1 MSMDKAREALVFC
14 DSLAQMLRSND
25 MAHWAD
31 NEVAFIKAAL
41 HPAPVVEPLGEDEL
55 RKAFEEY
62 IEGDGGTR
70 LGDGY
75 LNVTVSN
82 KWHAFKAGWD
92 TRALVNSKH
101 LAVKGGANGEG

>member
-41 HPAPVVEPLGEDEL
+41 HPAPVVDERITHVIKTLHFIKDECDHEEDHRIL
-55 RKAFEEY
+55 PNICQA
-62 IEGDGGTR
+62 IAI
-70 LGDGY
+70 
-75 LNVTVSN
+75 LNTIT
-82 KWHAFKAGWD
+82 K
-92 TRALVNSKH
+92 
-101 LAVKGGANGEG
+101 KG